1 MPYLQQRHPPDLPR
15 EMRLGRDSRIA
26 REEQPRAP
34 VGHEQDDRFL
44 VDVRLAHRPRRVRT
58 QDIDRYP
65 IQLHPVAPARR
76 PPLGAITFDRA
87 EEAEIPRIRHRLTRL
102 EHERRIERIEH
113 RRQAAKMIE
122 MRVRG
127 HDRRQLHRALASQER
142 YHDPA
147 AGIALRSARP
157 SVDQQPAPSRTPQ
170 SDGITLADVQET
182 YGEALTN
189 RKASKGVEQRG
200 P

>member
-1 MPYLQQRHPPDLPR
+1 MPYLQQRHPPDLTR

-26 REEQPRAP
+26 REEQPRAS
-34 VGHEQDDRFL
+34 VGHEQHDRFL

-58 QDIDRYP
+58 QDVDRYP
-65 IQLHPVAPARR
+65 VQLEPVAAPRR
-76 PPLGAITFDRA
+76 PPLRAITFDRA
-87 EEAEIPRIRHRLTRL
+87 EEAEIPRIRHRLSRL

-113 RRQAAKMIE
+113 RRQAAEMIE
-122 MRVRG
+122 MRVRR
-127 HDRRQLHRALASQER
+127 HDRGELRRAVASQER

-147 AGIALRSARP
+147 AGVAQRSARS
-157 SVDQQPAPSRTPQ
+157 SVDQQPPPRRTAQ
-170 SDGITLADVQET
+170 GDGITLADVKET

-189 RKASKGVEQRG
+189 RKASKGVEERG